1 MILIQIMGGN
11 LLRFL
16 LSQLFKFSKL
26 KKTFIVAEIGVNHE
40 GDFNKA
46 LDLIKKADEAGVDAV
61 MISHVN
67 APGYQ
72 FNADIPATLSK
83 FWVTEIL
90 KDSLGYKLLI

>member
-1 MILIQIMGGN
+1 MGGN

-61 MISHVN
+61 KFRHIKRN
-67 APGYQ
+67 IIFLQLNQREGIEQ
-72 FNADIPATLSK
+72 KDFNCQKNNL
-83 FWVTEIL
+83 
-90 KDSLGYKLLI
+90 

>member
-1 MILIQIMGGN
+1 MGGN

-26 KKTFIVAEIGVNHE
+26 KNFYCKNYVNHE

-61 MISHVN
+61 KFQTYK
-67 APGYQ
+67 GTLYF
-72 FNADIPATLSK
+72 FNSTREK
-83 FWVTEIL
+83 E
-90 KDSLGYKLLI
+90 